1 MCTPGQQSA
10 PASAA
15 DAVAMARAGLAW
27 LADSDPTALTA
38 AEQADCLRELERA
51 ESLHLAARASVLT
64 AFATAG
70 GFEDDGHGS
79 ARTWLKW
86 QTQIT
91 GGAAANA
98 IGWMRRLA
106 DHPAVRD
113 ALAGTTI
120 SASWSRHICDWTD
133 LLPEAARADADVI
146 LLGAAAGGADLA
158 DLAGLAE
165 EMRKRTAR
173 PDTDHGDGF
182 DDRWLRIGLT
192 FRGTG
197 RLDAGLTPQCAAAV
211 TAVLAAHLR
220 RAVIIRDRH
229 CRFPGCDQPAAACQ
243 PHHIIP
249 RAAGGP
255 HRLTN
260 LLLLCSFHHL
270 IAVHRWD
277 WTITLHPDAT
287 VTATS
292 PDRTQIFHSHS
303 PPANA
308 A

>member
-15 DAVAMARAGLAW
+15 DAVAMAQAGLAW
-27 LADSDPTALTA
+27 LADSDPSALTA

-86 QTQIT
+86 QTQIS
-91 GGAAANA
+91 GGAAASA

-106 DHPAVRD
+106 AHPAVRD
-113 ALAGTTI
+113 ALAAATI

-146 LLGAAAGGADLA
+146 LLGAAVGGADLA

-165 EMRKRTAR
+165 EMR
-173 PDTDHGDGF
+173 
-182 DDRWLRIGLT
+182 
-192 FRGTG
+192 
-197 RLDAGLTPQCAAAV
+197 
-211 TAVLAAHLR
+211 
-220 RAVIIRDRH
+220 
-229 CRFPGCDQPAAACQ
+229 
-243 PHHIIP
+243 
-249 RAAGGP
+249 
-255 HRLTN
+255 
-260 LLLLCSFHHL
+260 
-270 IAVHRWD
+270 
-277 WTITLHPDAT
+277 
-287 VTATS
+287 
-292 PDRTQIFHSHS
+292 
-303 PPANA
+303 
-308 A
+308 